1 MLPRVLADRQVG
13 PTRFM
18 VMATKAG
25 RALENMNYFAAVWGG
40 LAFGGGK

>member
-1 MLPRVLADRQVG
+1 MKGRDARLRILVPQCGIG

-25 RALENMNYFAAVWGG
+25 RALVNMNYFAAV
-40 LAFGGGK
+40 